1 LRLQPC
7 LALLLAALAMS
18 AQAQGGVRRCIGA
31 NGEPVFSDRPCK
43 LAPVPERG
51 DDIDYALPLVA
62 PMQTCPTSPQELRD
76 RVAAAFDGRNAIAL
90 SGLMLWD
97 GYGRGDATATLRELA
112 RLIEEPLITI
122 ELDQVSSA
130 PWGDPYARRR
140 GPRAPMD
147 TLLIVRTARDLDR
160 VPHEAR
166 TSFEVV
172 DHRGCWWLRLVDW

>member
-1 LRLQPC
+1 
-7 LALLLAALAMS
+7 MS
-18 AQAQGGVRRCIGA
+18 VQAQDGIRRCIGA
-31 NGEPVFSDRPCK
+31 NGEPVFSDRPCTP
-43 LAPVPERG
+43 ASVRERS
-51 DDIDYALPLVA
+51 DDIDYVLPHEQ
-62 PMQTCPTSPQELRD
+62 PMQTCPTSPRELRE
-76 RVAAAFDGRNAIAL
+76 RVAATFDARNAIAL

-97 GYGRGDATATLRELA
+97 GYGRGDATTVLRELA
-112 RLIEEPLITI
+112 RLVEEPLITI
-122 ELDQVSSA
+122 ELDQVSSS

-147 TLLIVRTARDLDR
+147 TLLTVRTARDLDR